1 MIRRLYTL
9 AAVLLAMLAFN
20 GHVEAGHLP
29 GQICDDATHLTLQ
42 AAVNLNCGG
51 PRACKGN
58 QDCATLAANRAKNVA
73 CRAARVTIN
82 NVCFGGGDAGHRIA
96 VTEAE
101 NAIAK
106 CDALLIKNA
115 CDNCPWL

>member
-1 MIRRLYTL
+1 MKRRLYTL
-9 AAVLLAMLAFN
+9 AAVLVAMLGFN

-29 GQICDDATHLTLQ
+29 GQICDDATHATLQ
-42 AAVNLNCGG
+42 AAVDFQCGM

-58 QDCATLAANRAKNVA
+58 QDCATLTANRAKNVA
-73 CRAARVTIN
+73 CRDARVTIN
-82 NVCFGGGDAGHRIA
+82 TVCFGGGDAGHRIA

-106 CDALLIKNA
+106 CDAFLITNG
-115 CDNCPWL
+115 CDDCPWL